1 MRLIPLVKRF
11 LEIDNYDKMKSILD
25 MGGFR
30 YINY

>member
-25 MGGFR
+25 MGVSG
-30 YINY
+30 I